1 MKKISGI
8 LFVLILFLSS
18 IANADNA
25 SVNSSTAVEK
35 NKEYTLTKAETQQL
49 VNRLKEIRRI
59 SKGHLDVR
67 QKHDL
72 RNEVLM
78 IKQQLTHSEQG
89 TVIYLSTA
97 AIIIIVLLI
106 ILL

>member
-1 MKKISGI
+1 MKKLSGI
-8 LFVLILFLSS
+8 FFALILFLSAT
-18 IANADNA
+18 ANADNA
-25 SVNSSTAVEK
+25 SLNSTAATEQ
-35 NKEYTLTKAETQQL
+35 NKEYKLTKAETRNL
-49 VNRLKEIRRI
+49 VDRLKQIRRA
-59 SKGHLDVR
+59 SKGHLDVQ

-72 RNEVLM
+72 RNEVLL